1 MQRMAFLSQVPR
13 DINPRKKFL
22 ILRRDKSRDMNYGG
36 PKGLNL
42 CLVGGARPNFMK
54 IAPLIRAI
62 HQVNSPCLPR
72 RETVRGEMRGLFH
85 RGERN
90 QTNQINQ
97 KDQRDQINFKLV
109 HTGQHYD
116 YAMSAIFFK
125 DLGIPKPDV
134 FLNVGSGSHGEQTGR
149 IMIAFEEVLLKEEA
163 DIVVVVGDVNS
174 TVACALVAAKLHI
187 PVAHVEAGLRS
198 FDRTMPEEINRIVT
212 DQISDYLFTP
222 SSDANKN
229 LKREGVSPEK
239 IFLVGNIMIDNL
251 FFNLKKAQKSN
262 IFRALGLTTNG
273 ASPSIKDYALLTL
286 HRPANVDHKDSLNE
300 IIGALKEISKE
311 FPIIFP
317 MHPRTRKMVA
327 KFNLENFFNFHVGRL
342 KDPIK
347 TSNSITAI
355 DPLGYID
362 FLGLMSKAKVVLTDS
377 GGIQEETTV
386 LGIPCVTL
394 RDTTERPITL
404 TRGTNVLVHSDKKE
418 IVEATEKILERPR
431 PRPRCPNL
439 WDGKT
444 AERIINILHKNLIN
458 PIS

>member
-1 MQRMAFLSQVPR
+1 
-13 DINPRKKFL
+13 
-22 ILRRDKSRDMNYGG
+22 MNYRSL
-36 PKGLNL
+36 KNL
-42 CLVGGARPNFMK
+42 HLYLVGGARPNFMK
-54 IAPLIRAI
+54 IAPLIRAM
-62 HQVNSPCLPR
+62 QGKNLELETQNSELSW
-72 RETVRGEMRGLFH
+72 
-85 RGERN
+85 
-90 QTNQINQ
+90 
-97 KDQRDQINFKLV
+97 KLV

-116 YAMSAIFFK
+116 YEMSAIFFK

-149 IMIAFEEVLLKEEA
+149 IMIAFEGVLLKEKV

-174 TVACALVAAKLHI
+174 TMACALVAAKLHI

-198 FDRTMPEEINRIVT
+198 FDRTMPEEINRILT
-212 DQISDYLFTP
+212 DLISSYLFTP

-229 LKREGVSPEK
+229 LKKEGISPNK

-262 IFRALGLTTNG
+262 IFKTLGLMTNG
-273 ASPSIKDYALLTL
+273 AGPSIKDFALLTL
-286 HRPANVDHKDSLNE
+286 HRPTNVDSKRSLKE
-300 IIGALKEISKE
+300 VIDAVREISKD

-327 KFNLENFFNFHVGRL
+327 NFDLEKYFTFNSDRSKASMKL
-342 KDPIK
+342 
-347 TSNSITAI
+347 SNSIYAI

-362 FLGLMSKAKVVLTDS
+362 FLGLMSKAKIVLTDS

-404 TRGTNVLVHSDKKE
+404 SKGTNILVHSDKKE
-418 IVEATEKILERPR
+418 IVGATGKLLEKPR
-431 PRPRCPNL
+431 QQPRRPNL
-439 WDGKT
+439 WDGRT
-444 AERIINILHKNLIN
+444 AERIINILVT
-458 PIS
+458 